1 MEWIA
6 IDSVNQVRDIREQKG
21 LSLLFKHS
29 TRCSISAMVKR
40 RFEKDWEQLPA
51 NLPLYYLDLI
61 AFRELSNEVANIFF
75 VHHESPQLL
84 LIENGEC
91 ILDLSHG
98 DVTVEEVLSVLTN

>member
-6 IDSVNQVRDIREQKG
+6 IESVNQVRDIKEQKG
-21 LSLLFKHS
+21 HSLLFKHS

-40 RFEKDWEQLPA
+40 RFEKEWDQLPA
-51 NLPLYYLDLI
+51 NLSLYYLDLI
-61 AFRELSNEVANIFF
+61 AYREISNEVAATFF

-84 LIENGEC
+84 LIENGKC

-98 DVTVEEVLSVLTN
+98 DVTVDEVLSVLS

>member
-6 IDSVNQVRDIREQKG
+6 IDSASQVKDIKEQRG

-40 RFEKDWEQLPA
+40 RFEKDWEQLPSD
-51 NLPLYYLDLI
+51 LPLYYLDLI
-61 AFRELSNEVANIFF
+61 AFREISNEVANIFF

-98 DVTVEEVLSVLTN
+98 DVTVEEVLSVLTG